1 MGYFG
6 AKKTEDVLAGHFFW
20 PKMRRDVERFV
31 ACSTTCQNAK
41 SRLNPHGLYMPL
53 PVPSAPWED
62 ISIDFVLGFPKTRKG
77 RDSVFVVV
85 NRFSKMAHFIPCHKT
100 DDATHV
106 ADLFFREIVH
116 LHGVPNKIVSDRD
129 AKFLSHFWRT
139 LWAQLG
145 TKLLFSTT
153 CHPQTDGQTEVVN
166 RTLSTMLRAVLKKNI
181 KLWEEYLP
189 HVQFAYN
196 RSMHY
201 TTKMYP
207 FEIVYGLIPR
217 APIDLMPLPTSK
229 KLNFDAKQRAELML
243 KLHETTKENIERMNS
258 KYKLAGDKGRKQL
271 IFKHGELVWLHL
283 RKNRFPSL
291 RKSKLMPRAD
301 RLFKVLERINDNAY
315 KLDLS
320 VDFGVSPIFN
330 IADLKPY
337 LGDDDELESR
347 TTQMQEG
354 EDDEDIATNDTSTST
369 PVSTSTTPL
378 GPITLARARRL
389 TH

>member
-1 MGYFG
+1 
-6 AKKTEDVLAGHFFW
+6 
-20 PKMRRDVERFV
+20 
-31 ACSTTCQNAK
+31 
-41 SRLNPHGLYMPL
+41 
-53 PVPSAPWED
+53 
-62 ISIDFVLGFPKTRKG
+62 
-77 RDSVFVVV
+77 
-85 NRFSKMAHFIPCHKT
+85 MAHFIPCHKT

-106 ADLFFREIVH
+106 ADLFFREIVR
-116 LHGVPNKIVSDRD
+116 LHGVPNTIVSDRD

-181 KLWEEYLP
+181 KLWEECLP
-189 HVQFAYN
+189 HVEFAYN
-196 RSMHY
+196 RSMHS
-201 TTKMYP
+201 TTKMCP

-217 APIDLMPLPTSK
+217 APIDLMPLPTSE

-271 IFKHGELVWLHL
+271 IFEPGDLVWLHL
-283 RKNRFPSL
+283 RKDRFPTL

-301 RLFKVLERINDNAY
+301 GPFKVLERINDNAY
-315 KLDLS
+315 KLDLP
-320 VDFGVSPIFN
+320 VDFGVSPTFN

-337 LGDDDELESR
+337 LGEDDELESR

-354 EDDEDIATNDTSTST
+354 EDDEDIATNDTSTPT

-378 GPITLARARRL
+378 GPITRARARRL
-389 TH
+389 THQVSSLLSSGSSYLENGDTCTLVLLRNHGLDQKGRGIAQAGFGLQDRHDL